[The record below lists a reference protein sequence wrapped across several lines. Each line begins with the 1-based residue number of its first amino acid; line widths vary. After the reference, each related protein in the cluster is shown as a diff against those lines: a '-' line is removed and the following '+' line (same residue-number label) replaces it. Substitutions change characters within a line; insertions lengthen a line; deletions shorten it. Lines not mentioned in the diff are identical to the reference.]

1 MRNTVK
7 QGLWAVLGGV
17 ILVGMYAGLTVAWGG
32 LPPLERLV
40 DPADGL
46 WHTARTAELPD
57 REQTLT
63 LNALEAPVTVVR
75 DERGVPHI
83 YAESD
88 RDAVIAMGYTVA
100 QDRLFQMEF
109 ISRVAQG
116 GLSELIGSD
125 MAQADRFL
133 RSTGMEWGA
142 RQNLERMEA
151 EADLEYDAM
160 QWYADGANAYIDELH
175 ERDYPLEYRVLDA
188 APRPRA
194 PIDGPRLVQF
204 MTYDLTY
211 NSDSPLYATLQ
222 ERLDPDEYAT
232 LYPDHPPG
240 LYAPMYPDGPAEAS
254 HRDALTEAAAAA
266 NPDRAAPSEDA
277 LQILHAHHT
286 LHQTLEQTILE
297 GYRFGKGSNNWAI
310 APERSDTGGALLA
323 NDMHLGL
330 NLPAIWY
337 EVHLHTPTTDVSG
350 LTIPGAPIIVQGMND
365 HVGWALTNTGADVVD
380 HYALEL
386 NDDRT
391 QYRYNDDWH
400 DLDLHVD
407 TLYMDGDT
415 PVTDT
420 LRISRWGPL
429 LHAPPDA
436 LDLSSN
442 EAVALQWVAHH
453 PNTTLKALWAMN
465 RATST
470 DEIDDALTDWTAPM
484 QNIAMADT
492 DGNIGMRTSGKM
504 PLRAS
509 GTGRGLLPGDTDMH
523 EWVGWVP
530 HDEMPHVHNPERGVL
545 GSANQVPV
553 AASYPH
559 YAGHDWRDGHRSVRL
574 DTLLEAQD
582 VHSLNDMKAYQQDVA
597 VVDQALFAPHI
608 EAVEPD
614 ALSDPAQDV
623 HTALVSWN
631 GAATTDAHEPLI
643 MHVFLNT
650 LRAKVWDDSV
660 FDGVPNPQ
668 DAVLLHL
675 LDEEP
680 ASPWFNYADTERLE
694 SGPDIVE
701 AALEATAETLFDE
714 YGDAPEDWTWGDY
727 HRLEIP
733 HLLDEGPFAVLG
745 RGPHAIPGFGTALFQ
760 APGLRVTGTVSQRAV
775 MDFSG
780 ERPEAH
786 VVYPGGQSG
795 HPFHPR
801 HYDLFMEP
809 FLADAYYVQARP
821 QDPDEIEDERVIH
834 RMTLQP

>member
-1 MRNTVK
+1 MTN
-7 QGLWAVLGGV
+7 AVQQSLKAGV
-17 ILVGMYAGLTVAWGG
+17 GTLILVGLYLGLTMSWGG
-32 LPPLERLV
+32 LPPVERFV
-40 DPADGL
+40 DPGDGL
-46 WHTARTAELPD
+46 WYTARTAELPSSEKRLALD
-57 REQTLT
+57 
-63 LNALEAPVTVVR
+63 ALEAPVTVVR

-116 GLSELIGSD
+116 GLSGLVGAD
-125 MAQADRFL
+125 MAEADRFL

-142 RQNLERMEA
+142 QQNIDRMEE
-151 EADLEYDAM
+151 EADIEYDAM
-160 QWYADGANAYIDELH
+160 QWYADGANAYIDGLH
-175 ERDYPLEYRVLDA
+175 ERDYPLEYRVLDT
-188 APRPRA
+188 APTPRA

-222 ERLDPDEYAT
+222 ERLDPDDYAT

-240 LYAPMYPDGPAEAS
+240 LYASMYPEGSAEAS
-254 HRDALTEAAAAA
+254 HRDAIEGATA
-266 NPDRAAPSEDA
+266 NKAAPASPSEGA
-277 LQILHAHHT
+277 LHLLQAHHDVHQSLQHT
-286 LHQTLEQTILE
+286 LLE

-337 EVHLHTPTTDVSG
+337 EVHLHTPTTHISG

-391 QYRYNDDWH
+391 QYRYNDEWH
-400 DLDLHVD
+400 DLDMQVD
-407 TLYMDGDT
+407 TLYMQGST
-415 PVTDT
+415 PITDT

-429 LHAPPDA
+429 LHAPSDA
-436 LDLSSN
+436 LELASN

-453 PNTTLKALWAMN
+453 PNTTLKALWAIN

-470 DEIDDALTDWTAPM
+470 AEIDEALTDWSAPM

-492 DGNIGMRTSGKM
+492 DGNIGMRTAGRL
-504 PLRAS
+504 PVRAS

-523 EWVGWVP
+523 EWTGWVP

-553 AASYPH
+553 EASYPH
-559 YAGHDWRDGHRSVRL
+559 YMGHDWRDGHRSVRL
-574 DTLLEAQD
+574 DTLLDGQEM
-582 VHSLNDMKAYQQDVA
+582 HTLNDMKAYQQDVVA
-597 VVDQALFAPHI
+597 IDQALFAPHI
-608 EAVEPD
+608 QAVDSESLSEA
-614 ALSDPAQDV
+614 AQTVQSTLLEWD
-623 HTALVSWN
+623 
-631 GAATTDAHEPLI
+631 GAATTETPAALPMQI
-643 MHVFLNT
+643 FLRT
-650 LRAKVWDDSV
+650 LRAHVWDDPA
-660 FDGVPNPQ
+660 FDGMPTPQ
-668 DAVLLHL
+668 DAVLLQL
-675 LDEEP
+675 LEEEP
-680 ASPWFNYADTERLE
+680 AAPWFSRADTDELE
-694 SGPDIVE
+694 TGPEMIQ
-701 AALEATAETLFDE
+701 AALEDTADTLAEE
-714 YGDAPEDWTWGDY
+714 YGDSPDDWAWGQHHQLVVD
-727 HRLEIP
+727 
-733 HLLDEGPFAVLG
+733 HLLGEGPFAALG
-745 RGPHAIPGFGTALFQ
+745 RGPHAIPSFGTALFQ
-760 APGLRVTGTVSQRAV
+760 APGLRVTGTASQRAV

-795 HPFHPR
+795 HPLHPT

-809 FLADAYYVQARP
+809 FLAGAYYVQARP
-821 QDPDEIEDERVIH
+821 QAPDEIEAARVTN